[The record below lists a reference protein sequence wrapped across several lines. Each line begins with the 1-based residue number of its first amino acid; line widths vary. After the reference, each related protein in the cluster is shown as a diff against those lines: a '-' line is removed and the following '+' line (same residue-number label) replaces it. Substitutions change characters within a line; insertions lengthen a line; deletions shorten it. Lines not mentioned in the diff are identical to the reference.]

1 MSCRYISESV
11 LYHHGEQSLNQTI
24 VSMAQDFVGSNNV
37 NFLVPNG
44 QFGTRLMG
52 GKDSA
57 SPRYIYTY
65 LHPITKYI
73 FKEEDTSLLPPQQEE
88 GVQIEPLFYL
98 PILPTVLVNG
108 AVGIG
113 TGWST
118 NVCNHNPIEVADR
131 LIAQLQGKTVEQ
143 PLYPWYRGFVGH
155 IVVKEKGY
163 QVCGNAS
170 WIDDHTFVITELP
183 VSHWTQDYKRFLCD
197 LVEQGDLI
205 TNFRENHTDTE
216 VMFTITVKD
225 ERVEELKDREKL
237 MKEFKLAGTLTTTN
251 FILFNSRGHIHHYRD
266 AEEIMDEF
274 VEFRLPFYQQRRESL
289 LNQLQKRRV
298 MLQNKSR
305 FVQSVIDGILTLRNK
320 PIKVVMDEME
330 KMGFMKYGKDGED
343 PTFDYLLNI
352 PLSGLTEERKAQ
364 LEAEKKEAERK
375 EAVLKEKESKDL
387 WIEDLEEFKANF
399 LQMETKRLSEL
410 VQNQKKDGMH
420 EAFTVD
426 HYFKSQVRSE

>member
-1 MSCRYISESV
+1 M
-11 LYHHGEQSLNQTI
+11 
-24 VSMAQDFVGSNNV
+24 
-37 NFLVPNG
+37 
-44 QFGTRLMG
+44 
-52 GKDSA
+52 
-57 SPRYIYTY
+57 
-65 LHPITKYI
+65 
-73 FKEEDTSLLPPQQEE
+73 
-88 GVQIEPLFYL
+88 
-98 PILPTVLVNG
+98 
-108 AVGIG
+108 
-113 TGWST
+113 
-118 NVCNHNPIEVADR
+118 
-131 LIAQLQGKTVEQ
+131 
-143 PLYPWYRGFVGH
+143 
-155 IVVKEKGY
+155 
-163 QVCGNAS
+163 
-170 WIDDHTFVITELP
+170 ITELP
-183 VSHWTQDYKRFLCD
+183 VGHWTQDYKRFLCD

-289 LNQLQKRRV
+289 LNQLQKRRM

-305 FVQSVIDGILTLRNK
+305 FVQSVIDGSLTLRNK

-352 PLSGLTEERKAQ
+352 PLSGLTEERKMQ

-387 WIEDLEEFKANF
+387 WIEDLEEFKTNF

-410 VQNQKKDGMH
+410 VQNQKKDSMH